1 MKRNQYTINLGDEGG
16 SKKSPDAIYANVEIL
31 IFYLIMIIMFV
42 LAAYLS
48 AAK

>member
-1 MKRNQYTINLGDEGG
+1 MKRNQYNINLGEEGG
-16 SKKSPDAIYANVEIL
+16 SIKSPDAIYANVEIL
-31 IFYLIMIIMFV
+31 IFYIMIIMFV